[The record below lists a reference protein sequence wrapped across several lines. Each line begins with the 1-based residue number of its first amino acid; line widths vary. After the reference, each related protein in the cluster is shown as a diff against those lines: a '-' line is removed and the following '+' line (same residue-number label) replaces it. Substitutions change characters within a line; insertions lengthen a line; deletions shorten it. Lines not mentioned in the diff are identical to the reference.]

1 MPSENRPIQLGLC
14 CLNTE
19 LRDRKPSVFASRTV
33 ILKTLADK
41 GVDFLKEKILQNL
54 RDVLTIMD
62 WNEENGIKVYRLSSE
77 MFPHKS
83 NPKAADYTFDF
94 AKDLLKQIG
103 EKARLYNQ
111 RLTFHPGQFNVL
123 GSPHEN
129 VLLNTITGLDYHA
142 SVLDLMGM
150 DQNSVMVIH
159 GGGTYG
165 NKPETIKRWCRN
177 YNTLP
182 IHIKRRLVLENCERC
197 FSVADCLEISKKT
210 GVPVIFDTH
219 HYTCYNILHPDET
232 LKPPEYYIPD
242 ILESFKRRQ
251 IKPKFHISEQGL
263 GKVGHHSD
271 YVEVIPDYLLEI
283 PEKYNTHIDI
293 MIEAKMK
300 EKSIKHLYKKYPF
313 LDCKIT
319 VK

>member
-19 LRDRKPSVFASRTV
+19 LRARKPSVFASRTV

-197 FSVADCLEISKKT
+197 FSVADCLEISKHT

-251 IKPKFHISEQGL
+251 IKPKFHISEQGS